1 MKISV
6 TNLKTTTLAG
16 LVERLVAI
24 SKSGKY
30 AEVENH
36 PLLEII
42 ETHYAQYKNLLG
54 KASFSGKG
62 GGVALANDERGKVFS
77 GLKNYLRGCAGVPL
91 LPNASLAKDLYDI
104 FHQHGKDLGKKSY
117 SDQTILLNRIIEE
130 LGKAENQEKLS
141 KLKLEP
147 TFNDLKA
154 KQAAFEKLV
163 SSQTQANAE
172 LRQTKSASE
181 IRKDLE
187 KSVRNYLNFIA
198 SMEALPE
205 WLPLYSEVKEVVK
218 EIRNS

>member
-6 TNLKTTTLAG
+6 TNLKTTTLAS
-16 LVERLVAI
+16 LVERLVAV

-30 AEVENH
+30 PEVENH

-42 ETHYAQYKNLLG
+42 ETNYGSYKTLLG
-54 KASFSGKG
+54 KVSFSGKG
-62 GGVALANDERGKVFS
+62 ESVASADKERGSVFS
-77 GLKNYLRGCAGVPL
+77 GLKNYLKACAGVPL
-91 LPNASLAKDLYDI
+91 LPNASLASGLYEI
-104 FHQHGKDLGKKSY
+104 VQKHGKDLNKKSY

-130 LGKAENQEKLS
+130 LSKAENQEKLS
-141 KLKLEP
+141 KLKLEN
-147 TFNDLKA
+147 TFNELKA
-154 KQAAFEKLV
+154 KQSAFEKLI
-163 SSQTQANAE
+163 SHQTEANAE

-205 WLPLYSEVKEVVK
+205 WLPLYSEVKEIVK
-218 EIRNS
+218 AIRNS